1 MVSRHWR
8 ALSTTSK
15 SIQSVQLAGFY
26 PSAFPGSVVLDI
38 NWYLRKSPLEFVKW
52 LFSGQVMSSVKA
64 MKLVTSKVDMHDA
77 RQLEEEQGLSK
88 AEFFNKYGFVLL
100 ASKVS
105 LTAEDWLESTL
116 DMEHPKETIE
126 QITADYNSPTPAKM
140 VYARELEPLVKQLV
154 PTASK
159 FFPQG
164 RGVRRG
170 PGGYKVFA
178 ANAHSDYPFDSFDE
192 VVTTNPGLYDEQ
204 KEAFLS
210 DPNAKG
216 WMLFNFWRPVLPM
229 QRPLGNQ
236 SQLCFADPNTI
247 DAHDFVK
254 VTLLG
259 QMAGG
264 QQYLNLKEN
273 PKTKW
278 YYYPNMTTDEVLVFK
293 QGHFQKGQVPGDMPV
308 PHCGFSPG
316 VVAKDAEPRCSFEFR
331 LGFLYV

>member
-1 MVSRHWR
+1 M
-8 ALSTTSK
+8 K
-15 SIQSVQLAGFY
+15 SVKLPGFY
-26 PSAFPGSVVLDI
+26 PSDSPGSFILDI
-38 NWYLRKSPLEFVKW
+38 NWYLRKSPVEFVKW
-52 LFSGQVMSSVKA
+52 LFSGQVMSTLNA
-64 MKLVTSKVDMHDA
+64 MKVLTSKVEMSDA

-88 AEFFNKYGFVLL
+88 AQFFNKYGFVILP
-100 ASKVS
+100 SKVS
-105 LTAEDWLESTL
+105 MTAEDWLESTL

-126 QITADYNSPTPAKM
+126 EVAADYNSPTPAKL
-140 VYARELEPLVKQLV
+140 VYAKELEPLVKQLV

-170 PGGYKVFA
+170 PGGYQVFA
-178 ANAHSDYPFDSFDE
+178 AAAHSDYPLDSFDE
-192 VVTTNPGLYDEQ
+192 VVTTNPGLYDDH

-210 DPNAKG
+210 DPKAKG
-216 WMLFNFWRPVLPM
+216 WMLINFWRPVLPM

-236 SQLCFADPNTI
+236 NQLCFADPNTI
-247 DAHDFVK
+247 DADGFVK

-278 YYYPNMTTDEVLVFK
+278 YYYPNMTTDEVLVFR
-293 QGHFQKGQVPGDMPV
+293 QCHFKKGQLSGVDMPV
-308 PHCGFSPG
+308 FHCGFTPG
-316 VVAKDAEPRCSFEFR
+316 VVDKDAEPRCSFEFR
-331 LGFLYV
+331 LGFLYD